1 AQTALDTENPHAAG
15 SFVATGVRVSL
26 KTGLLRT
33 RTSDRNVVA
42 YLPPRSS
49 APVKGEIL
57 IGAHYDH
64 LGRGGDGSLAV
75 QNEIGEIHNGADDN
89 ASGVA
94 AVLHLAAALAA
105 ERKQNQNAFAHGVR
119 FALWSGEEMGL
130 LGSSRFAEKLDAD
143 TLDYAG
149 LDRIAKFARGIAL
162 DLAATQEPPAYVQV
176 APQAA
181 TGGRE
186 TLRAY
191 VGTIPDY
198 AGEVE
203 GLKLSGV
210 RAGGPAE
217 KGGLR
222 GGDVI
227 VSFAGQ
233 QVKNVYDYTFA
244 LDAVK
249 IGVPIEVEVIRD
261 GVRVKLQV
269 TPEAR
274 K

>member
-1 AQTALDTENPHAAG
+1 
-15 SFVATGVRVSL
+15 
-26 KTGLLRT
+26 
-33 RTSDRNVVA
+33 
-42 YLPPRSS
+42 
-49 APVKGEIL
+49 
-57 IGAHYDH
+57 
-64 LGRGGDGSLAV
+64 
-75 QNEIGEIHNGADDN
+75 
-89 ASGVA
+89 
-94 AVLHLAAALAA
+94 
-105 ERKQNQNAFAHGVR
+105 
-119 FALWSGEEMGL
+119 MGL
-130 LGSSRFAEKLDAD
+130 LGSSRFAEKISPETTIAYLNFDMVGRLRDNKLVVQGVASSPAWKPLIEKRNVSAGFSLTLQDDPYLPTDTTAIYAKKIPVVNFFTGSHENYHRPSDDAD
-143 TLDYAG
+143 TLDYPG
-149 LDRIAKFARGIAL
+149 LERIAKFARGIAL
-162 DLAATQEPPAYVQV
+162 DLAAAQEPPVYVQV
-176 APQAA
+176 APQAS
-181 TGGRE
+181 GGSRE

-249 IGVPIEVEVIRD
+249 IGVPIDVEILRD
-261 GVRVKLQV
+261 GVRLKLQV